1 MAQTATTGNLEN
13 AQKIIISSAR
23 YTEEHNAPALALIEQ
38 FSLPKGAKTVTVP
51 KVGQMSMSDLVD
63 GQDIIDEEEIGMTTI
78 DLTASEVGA
87 KVILTDK
94 LVRQSANN
102 VFSIIGRQMGDGMA
116 KKKDTD
122 VIALYTGLNAGVTL
136 GADGRKMTPANV
148 HAIISNAKAGK
159 FGSQLYI
166 LHHPNAVAELS
177 RGAATV
183 ASGNAGAL
191 AAGMGEIT
199 NGWSADLLSNFYSG
213 LRPINGVSIFE
224 DGNIQIDTSAGDAS
238 GYGVIAD
245 KTALAAL
252 TSVDTR
258 TERQRDASLRATE
271 IVMTADYGVFELDD
285 TKGAPVLFEI
295 GDIATA

>member
-1 MAQTATTGNLEN
+1 MAQTSTTGNLEN
-13 AQKIIISSAR
+13 AQRIILSSAR

-51 KVGQMSMSDLVD
+51 KVGSMTMSDLQD
-63 GQDIIDEEEIGMTTI
+63 GIDIIDEEDIGMTTV

-94 LVRQSANN
+94 LVRQAADN
-102 VFSIIGRQMGDGMA
+102 VFSIIGRQLGDGMA
-116 KKKDTD
+116 RKKDND
-122 VIALYTGLNAGVTL
+122 VIALYTGLNGASNF
-136 GADGRKMTPANV
+136 GADGRSMTAANV
-148 HAIISNAKAGK
+148 HAIISNAKANK

-166 LHHPNAVAELS
+166 LHHPNAIAALS
-177 RGAATV
+177 KEAATT
-183 ASGNAGAL
+183 AGNNA
-191 AAGMGEIT
+191 EIT
-199 NGWSADLLSNFYSG
+199 SGWSADLLSNFYSG
-213 LRPINGVSIFE
+213 LRPINGVPIFE
-224 DGNIQIDTSAGDAS
+224 DGNIQKDGSNDS

-252 TSVDTR
+252 TSVETR

-285 TKGAPVLFEI
+285 TKGAAVLFEI
-295 GDIATA
+295 GDLATT